1 MPENGISVNVLK
13 SIGWYILPKLCIN
26 GEKVEIV
33 QVYMNGMKG
42 LIGFLAHMWML
53 HKIKLCYPVLKV

>member
-13 SIGWYILPKLCIN
+13 SIGRYILPKLCIN

-42 LIGFLAHMWML
+42 LIGFLAHM
-53 HKIKLCYPVLKV
+53 